1 MTAPWLG
8 PLDRGPTPA
17 SAIGR
22 TAMRAMVRAGVVY
35 AATGGSGDHG
45 PPSRPRAADYR
56 SGRTGAQRLAVGWH
70 DDERADL
77 PVPLFSFRTRRSRAS
92 CAQRAMVGFFRA
104 LSAPDDYPALVP
116 PSNATQKTPV
126 TGRLLQIKR
135 PGPPSP
141 GRLSCPGRRANSPRG
156 ARCGRPVSAAE
167 APANWPDRSRG
178 AGARAFLSPPE
189 AGART

>member
-1 MTAPWLG
+1 MAGSSGPRPDPGIGDWAYCYASRGQGGRSIRGHGRVGRPWTSSPASRGRLPVG
-8 PLDRGPTPA
+8 LDRCA
-17 SAIGR
+17 KAGR
-22 TAMRAMVRAGVVY
+22 
-35 AATGGSGDHG
+35 
-45 PPSRPRAADYR
+45 
-56 SGRTGAQRLAVGWH
+56 RLARRGARGPACPPVQ
-70 DDERADL
+70 L
-77 PVPLFSFRTRRSRAS
+77 PGAASRAS